1 MRHNAANAAPPI
13 RKPFFRPHHRSRP
26 QRTRPVSHP
35 SPRAEDATSATEA
48 RVQMQLNADLYTMGR
63 NTQLAAF
70 LTAMLT
76 WNIFYW
82 PSGDT
87 LVLAWAALMHGV
99 QGVRAL
105 SFHSIAKRFPAG
117 TRPTELSAHHIR
129 SMVPLLAVASTAW
142 GLSAW
147 LLTPP
152 GQPLA
157 QQAVLMVI
165 LFGMLAA
172 SLPAISQ
179 RRGAVLWWLG
189 PLSLLLIAR
198 FALEGESQGW
208 LLSVCTVL
216 YSATLMRYGFV
227 QNKLLKT
234 TLRGQIERQ
243 ALTNELM
250 LRTRELQRLNRERSR
265 FFASASHDL
274 RQPVHALALFSRSLL
289 RDLQGHAAQ
298 PVAQRVVQSTD
309 AVSSLLNAMLDI
321 SRIDAGTVVP
331 QPAEVAVDEVF
342 LRLAQLF
349 EPRAQE
355 AGLALRFHTPPA
367 VMFIDSEL
375 LLRIL
380 ANFVDNAL
388 KYTAQGGVLVG
399 ARVRGDRMRL
409 AVWDTGQGISDE
421 HIAHIFDEF
430 YQVDNPQRDVA
441 RGLGIGL
448 SIVRRLAHL
457 LGGNTGVRSRQGR
470 GSVFWLDVPRRA
482 PAQAAPALAD
492 HVTPTPTA
500 RPGTPNAPIAPPR
513 VLVLDDEAQ
522 VGEAVRLWLAPH
534 CERVDV
540 TTATEQACALVQAQP
555 DGYDALVVDYRLTG
569 ALNGIEAANALWRL
583 AGRNVP
589 TILVTG
595 DTDPERVRTAY
606 ASGLTVMF
614 KPVQPDVLLQTLHE
628 LIRADPRHAG

>member
-1 MRHNAANAAPPI
+1 VI
-13 RKPFFRPHHRSRP
+13 
-26 QRTRPVSHP
+26 
-35 SPRAEDATSATEA
+35 PRAEDTPNATDK
-48 RVQMQLNADLYTMGR
+48 RVQMQLNAELYMMGR

-82 PSGDT
+82 QTGET
-87 LVLAWAALMHGV
+87 LALVWAGLMHGV
-99 QGVRAL
+99 QGLRAL
-105 SFHSIAKRFPAG
+105 SFHAITKRFP
-117 TRPTELSAHHIR
+117 TRDTPKELSARDIR

-142 GLSAW
+142 GLSSW

-152 GQPLA
+152 GETLGL
-157 QQAVLMVI
+157 QAVLMVI

-179 RRGAVLWWLG
+179 RRSAVLWWLG
-189 PLSLLLIAR
+189 PLSVLLIAR
-198 FALEGESQGW
+198 FALEGDSQGW
-208 LLSVCTVL
+208 LLSLCTVL

-227 QNKLLKT
+227 QNKLLTT

-243 ALTNELM
+243 ELTNELM

-289 RDLQGHAAQ
+289 RDLEGHSAR
-298 PVAQRVVQSTD
+298 PVAERVVQSTD
-309 AVSSLLNAMLDI
+309 AVSGLLNAMLDI

-331 QPAEVAVDEVF
+331 RPSEVAVDEVF
-342 LRLAQLF
+342 LRVAQLF

-355 AGLALRFHTPPA
+355 VGLALRFHTPPT
-367 VMFIDSEL
+367 VMHIDSEL

-380 ANFVDNAL
+380 ANFVDNAI
-388 KYTAQGGVLVG
+388 KYTSRGGVLVG

-409 AVWDTGQGISDE
+409 SVWDTGQGILDE
-421 HIAHIFDEF
+421 HIAHVFDEF

-457 LGGNTGVRSRQGR
+457 LGGEVGVRSRLGH

-482 PAQAAPALAD
+482 PMQPASALPELSLSLPVADPSAP
-492 HVTPTPTA
+492 V
-500 RPGTPNAPIAPPR
+500 APPR

-534 CERVDV
+534 CARVEV
-540 TTATEQACALVQAQP
+540 TTRSDQAVALLQAEP
-555 DGYDALVVDYRLTG
+555 DGFDALVVDYRLAG
-569 ALNGIEAANALWRL
+569 PLNGIEAAAELWRL
-583 AGRNVP
+583 AGRSLP

-595 DTDPERVRTAY
+595 DTDPDRVRAAY

-614 KPVQPDVLLQTLHE
+614 KPVQPEVLLQTLRE
-628 LIRADPRHAG
+628 LIRSDVGRPA

>member
-1 MRHNAANAAPPI
+1 MSSRAANTPN
-13 RKPFFRPHHRSRP
+13 
-26 QRTRPVSHP
+26 
-35 SPRAEDATSATEA
+35 ATDE
-48 RVQMQLNADLYTMGR
+48 RVQKQLNAELFLMGR

-82 PSGDT
+82 QTGEA
-87 LVLAWAALMHGV
+87 LVLVWAGLMHSV
-99 QGVRAL
+99 QALRAL
-105 SFHSIAKRFPAG
+105 SFHTIAKGFP
-117 TRPTELSAHHIR
+117 TRATPTELSSRSIR
-129 SMVPLLAVASTAW
+129 SMVPLLAMASTAW
-142 GLSAW
+142 GLSTW

-152 GQPLA
+152 GQTLES
-157 QQAVLMVI
+157 QAVLMVI

-179 RRGAVLWWLG
+179 RRSAVLWWLG
-189 PLSLLLIAR
+189 PLSILLIAR
-198 FALEGESQGW
+198 FALRGESQGW
-208 LLSVCTVL
+208 LLSLCTVL

-227 QNKLLKT
+227 QNKLLTT

-243 ALTNELM
+243 ELTNELM

-289 RDLQGHAAQ
+289 RDLEGHRAR
-298 PVAQRVVQSTD
+298 PVAERVVQSTD
-309 AVSSLLNAMLDI
+309 AVSGLLNAMLDI
-321 SRIDAGTVVP
+321 SRIDAGAVVP
-331 QPAEVAVDEVF
+331 RPSDVAVDEVF
-342 LRLAQLF
+342 LQVAHLF
-349 EPRAQE
+349 ERRAQE
-355 AGLALRFHTPPA
+355 AGLTLRFHTPPA
-367 VMFIDSEL
+367 LMHIDKEL

-380 ANFVDNAL
+380 ANFVDNAI
-388 KYTAQGGVLVG
+388 KYTAHGGVLVG
-399 ARVRGDRMRL
+399 ARARGERMRL
-409 AVWDTGQGISDE
+409 AVWDTGPGISGE
-421 HIAHIFDEF
+421 HIAHVFDEF

-457 LGGNTGVRSRQGR
+457 LGGEVGVHSRVGL

-482 PAQAAPALAD
+482 PAQPAAAAPELSAPL
-492 HVTPTPTA
+492 PTA
-500 RPGTPNAPIAPPR
+500 DPSAPVAPIAPPR

-522 VGEAVRLWLAPH
+522 VGEAVRLWLQPH
-534 CERVDV
+534 CQRVEV
-540 TTATEQACALVQAQP
+540 TATTPHAMALMQAEP
-555 DGYDALVVDYRLTG
+555 DGFDLLVVDYRLAG
-569 ALNGIEAANALWRL
+569 PLNGIEATAELWRL

-595 DTDPERVRTAY
+595 DTDPERVRAAY

-614 KPVQPDVLLQTLHE
+614 KPVQPEVLLQTLRE
-628 LIRADPRHAG
+628 LIRTSAHRPA